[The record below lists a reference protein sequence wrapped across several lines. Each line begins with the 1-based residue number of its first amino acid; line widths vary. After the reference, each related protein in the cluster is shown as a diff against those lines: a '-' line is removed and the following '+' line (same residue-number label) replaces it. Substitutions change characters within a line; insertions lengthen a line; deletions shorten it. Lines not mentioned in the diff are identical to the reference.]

1 MAPLRA
7 RANFERVDLSSTYL
21 GLRLASPV
29 LPGASPLTGDLDS
42 IRRLED
48 AGAPAVVLCSLF
60 QEQVAAEAL
69 GAEGALTDPDRYL
82 RQIRAVKEAVSI
94 PVIAS
99 LNGTTDEGWMS
110 FARLIEQAGADA
122 LELNLFHISTNLW
135 SSGATAESHLLESVA
150 AARRNVEIP
159 LAVKIFPYFSSIA
172 SLARQLEEVG
182 ANGLVLF
189 NRLYQPDIDLEEGGV
204 PTADPRLSSSS
215 ELLSR
220 LHWIAMLAGRVD
232 VSLAA
237 SGGVHTA
244 ADVLKCVLAGADATQ
259 MVSALLLHGAG
270 HLRTVNEG
278 VARWLEAHGHESLDD
293 VRGLMSLE
301 RRADP
306 RALPRAGYL
315 HVLQGWRTAD
325 RRG

>member
-1 MAPLRA
+1 M
-7 RANFERVDLSSTYL
+7 DLSSSYL

-29 LPGASPLTGDLDS
+29 VPGASPLTGDLDS

-60 QEQVAAEAL
+60 EEQVAAEAL
-69 GAEGALTDPDRYL
+69 GAEGLPTDPDRYL
-82 RQIRAVKEAVSI
+82 RQIRMVKDAVAI

-110 FARLIEQAGADA
+110 FSRLIEQAGADA

-135 SSGATAESHLLESVA
+135 SSGATAEAHLLESVA
-150 AARRNVEIP
+150 TARRSVGIP
-159 LAVKIFPYFSSIA
+159 IAVKIFPYFSSIA
-172 SLARQLEEVG
+172 SFARQLEEVG

-189 NRLYQPDIDLEEGGV
+189 NRLYAPDIDLEGGGG
-204 PTADPRLSSSS
+204 PAPDPRLSSSS
-215 ELLSR
+215 ELLAR
-220 LHWIAMLAGRVD
+220 LNWIAMLAGRVD

-244 ADVLKCVLAGADATQ
+244 ADVLKCILAGADVTQ
-259 MVSALLLHGAG
+259 MVSALMLNGPD
-270 HLRTVNEG
+270 HLRTVNHG
-278 VARWLEAHGHESLDD
+278 VAHWLEENEHASLDD
-293 VRGLMSLE
+293 VRGQMSLE

-306 RALPRAGYL
+306 RAFPRAGYL
-315 HVLQGWRTAD
+315 HVLQGWRTAE
-325 RRG
+325 RRA

>member
-1 MAPLRA
+1 M
-7 RANFERVDLSSTYL
+7 DLSSSYL
-21 GLRLASPV
+21 GLRLAGPV
-29 LPGASPLTGDLDS
+29 VPGASPLTGDLDS

-48 AGAPAVVLCSLF
+48 AGAPAVVLSSLF
-60 QEQVAAEAL
+60 EEQVAAEAL
-69 GAEGALTDPDRYL
+69 GNEGVPTDPDRYL
-82 RQIRAVKEAVSI
+82 RQVRAVKDAVAI

-110 FARLIEQAGADA
+110 FARLVEQAGADA

-135 SSGATAESHLLESVA
+135 ADGAAAEADVLESVA
-150 AARRNVEIP
+150 AARRHLTIP
-159 LAVKIFPYFSSIA
+159 IAVKIFPYFSSIA
-172 SLARQLEEVG
+172 ALARQLEEVG

-189 NRLYQPDIDLEEGGV
+189 NRLYQPDIDLEGGE
-204 PTADPRLSSSS
+204 PTPDPRLSSSS
-215 ELLSR
+215 ELVSR

-237 SGGVHTA
+237 SGGVHSA
-244 ADVLKCVLAGADATQ
+244 ADVLKCILVGADVTQ
-259 MVSALLLHGAG
+259 MVSALMLHGAS
-270 HLRTVNEG
+270 HLRTVTEG
-278 VARWLEAHGHESLDD
+278 VAHWLDAHGHASLDE

-306 RALPRAGYL
+306 RAFPRAGYL
-315 HVLQGWRTAD
+315 HVLQGWKTAG

>member
-1 MAPLRA
+1 M
-7 RANFERVDLSSTYL
+7 
-21 GLRLASPV
+21 
-29 LPGASPLTGDLDS
+29 
-42 IRRLED
+42 
-48 AGAPAVVLCSLF
+48 
-60 QEQVAAEAL
+60 
-69 GAEGALTDPDRYL
+69 
-82 RQIRAVKEAVSI
+82 SI

-110 FARLIEQAGADA
+110 FARLVEQAGADA

-135 SSGATAESHLLESVA
+135 ASGATAEAHLLESVA
-150 AARRNVEIP
+150 AARRSISIP
-159 LAVKIFPYFSSIA
+159 VAVKIFPYFSSIA

-189 NRLYQPDIDLEEGGV
+189 NRLYQPDIDLEGGE
-204 PTADPRLSSSS
+204 PTADPRLSSPS
-215 ELLSR
+215 ELVSR
-220 LHWIAMLAGRVD
+220 LHWIALLAGRVD

-244 ADVLKCVLAGADATQ
+244 ADVLRCVLAGADVTQ
-259 MVSALLLHGAG
+259 MVSALILHGVA
-270 HLRTVNEG
+270 HLRTVTDG
-278 VARWLEAHGHESLDD
+278 IARWLEAHDHESLDD

-306 RALPRAGYL
+306 RAFPRPGYL
-315 HVLQGWRTAD
+315 QVLQGWKTAE